1 MNWFLCTVFRI
12 NLFLRGFSREA
23 KTCEATSA
31 PARWGICSSY
41 NSTQKDFIRRV
52 YSYENRNGFKITV
65 GVIAIIVIAFIGSRQ
80 LLSPEED
87 SSPSAE
93 VAASTA
99 DKPDQSGSEI
109 DANRKNVVTAPSRAD
124 EPQISAKEMEQIEDF
139 FAQLEEA
146 DTQSNTNQ
154 LTEAE
159 FQQDEEESIPTNT
172 GRFTEVTEQSAK
184 EVMNASW
191 RRFGFLTKTQCV
203 RYSQWR

>member
-1 MNWFLCTVFRI
+1 MKIGTA
-12 NLFLRGFSREA
+12 S
-23 KTCEATSA
+23 
-31 PARWGICSSY
+31 
-41 NSTQKDFIRRV
+41 
-52 YSYENRNGFKITV
+52 KITV

-139 FAQLEEA
+139 FAQLEAA
-146 DTQSNTNQ
+146 DTCNRIQGNSRKPNFGKTWMRIFLPTQ
-154 LTEAE
+154 IAIAE
-159 FQQDEEESIPTNT
+159 DTAAVSRGSDARLCGDMQDSET
-172 GRFTEVTEQSAK
+172 
-184 EVMNASW
+184 
-191 RRFGFLTKTQCV
+191 
-203 RYSQWR
+203 